1 MARYVYIENYSER
14 GKLAISR
21 NVFDSLVVSALLK
34 VKGIAKPQ
42 NRMKKDQRVRLNRP
56 VITDIKNGIVHVWIA
71 IDVSKEADLRA
82 TIKDIQEEVEHTLL
96 VATETIPF
104 DIQVKVES
112 LV

>member
-14 GKLAISR
+14 GRLAISR
-21 NVFDSLVVSALLK
+21 NVFDSLVVIALHN

-42 NRMKKDQRVRLNRP
+42 KRMQNDQRVRLNRP
-56 VITDIKNGIVHVWIA
+56 VITDIKNGIIHVAIA
-71 IDVSKEADLRA
+71 IDVSKEADLRS
-82 TIKDIQEEVEHTLL
+82 TIREIEEEVEHTLL

-112 LV
+112 LI

>member
-14 GKLAISR
+14 GRLAISR
-21 NVFDSLVVSALLK
+21 NVFDSLVVNALK
-34 VKGIAKPQ
+34 RVPGIARPSKM
-42 NRMKKDQRVRLNRP
+42 MKKDQRVRLNRP

-71 IDVSKEADLRA
+71 IDVNKDADLRK
-82 TIKDIQEEVEHTLL
+82 TIHDIEEEVEHTLL